1 MPNAKILVIQG
12 ANMNWLGKR
21 EPDKYGTTTAAEL
34 DAMMR
39 DHAAKH
45 GYDLEIFYTNSQG
58 ACIDKIYEAVQRG
71 VDALVM
77 NPGGFTYGGKAIGDC
92 LRGTRL
98 PYVEVH
104 IKNHY
109 ATSGTQSA
117 IADAAVGVIMGFGVH
132 GYPLALDA
140 ALQIVRQRAAVKK

>member
-1 MPNAKILVIQG
+1 MKTPKILVIQG

-21 EPDKYGTTTAAEL
+21 EPEKYGTTTAAEL

-45 GYDLEIFYTNSQG
+45 AYELEIFYTNSEG
-58 ACIDKIYEAVQRG
+58 ACLDRIYEGVRQG

-77 NPGGFTYGGKAIGDC
+77 NPGGFTYAGRAVGDC
-92 LRGTRL
+92 IRGTRI
-98 PYVEVH
+98 PYLEVH

-109 ATSGTQSA
+109 ASGGSHSV

-132 GYPLALDA
+132 GYLLALDA
-140 ALQIVRQRAAVKK
+140 ALQIIRQRAPAK

>member
-1 MPNAKILVIQG
+1 MARPKILVIQG

-21 EPDKYGTTTAAEL
+21 EPEKYGTTTAAEL

-39 DHAAKH
+39 EHAVKN

-58 ACIDKIYEAVQRG
+58 ACLDRIYQAAQEG

-77 NPGGFTYGGKAIGDC
+77 NPGGFTYAGKPVGDC
-92 LRGTRL
+92 IRGTRI

-109 ATSGTQSA
+109 ATSGTHSV

-132 GYPLALDA
+132 GYLLALDA
-140 ALQIVRQRAAVKK
+140 ALHILRQRAGTR

>member
-1 MPNAKILVIQG
+1 MAKPKILAIQG

-21 EPDKYGTTTAAEL
+21 EPEKYGTTTAAEL

-45 GYDLEIFYTNSQG
+45 GYELEIFYTNSEG
-58 ACIDKIYEAVQRG
+58 ACIDRIYEG
-71 VDALVM
+71 VRQGAQALVM
-77 NPGGFTYGGKAIGDC
+77 NPGGFTYAGKAIGDC
-92 LRGTRL
+92 IRGTRI

-109 ATSGTQSA
+109 APGGTQSV

-132 GYPLALDA
+132 GYLLALDA
-140 ALQIVRQRAAVKK
+140 ALHIIRQHAPAK

>member
-1 MPNAKILVIQG
+1 MASPKILVIQG

-21 EPDKYGTTTAAEL
+21 EPEKYGTTTAAEL
-34 DAMMR
+34 DAMLR

-58 ACIDKIYEAVQRG
+58 ACIDRIYQGVQDG

-77 NPGGFTYGGKAIGDC
+77 NPGGFTYAGKAIGDC
-92 LRGTRL
+92 IRGTRI

-109 ATSGTQSA
+109 ASGGSHSV

-140 ALQIVRQRAAVKK
+140 ALDIVRQRAPAK

>member
-1 MPNAKILVIQG
+1 MAKPKILVIQG

-21 EPDKYGTTTAAEL
+21 EPEKYGTTTAAEL

-45 GYDLEIFYTNSQG
+45 GYDLEIFYTNSEG
-58 ACIDKIYEAVQRG
+58 ACLDKIYEGVQQG

-92 LRGTRL
+92 IRGTRM

-109 ATSGTQSA
+109 ASGGSHSV
-117 IADAAVGVIMGFGVH
+117 IADAAIGVIMGFGVQ

-140 ALQIVRQRAAVKK
+140 ALHIIRQRPSTK

>member
-1 MPNAKILVIQG
+1 MKRPKILVIQG

-21 EPDKYGTTTAAEL
+21 EPEKYGTTTAAEL

-45 GYDLEIFYTNSQG
+45 AYDLEIFYTNSEG
-58 ACIDKIYEAVQRG
+58 ACLDRIYEGVQQG
-71 VDALVM
+71 VGALVM
-77 NPGGFTYGGKAIGDC
+77 NPGGFTYGGRAVADC
-92 LRGTRL
+92 IRGTRI

-109 ATSGTQSA
+109 ASGGSHSV

-132 GYPLALDA
+132 GYLLALDA
-140 ALQIVRQRAAVKK
+140 ALHIIRQRAPAT

>member
-1 MPNAKILVIQG
+1 MAKPKILVIQG

-21 EPDKYGTTTAAEL
+21 EPEKYGTTTAAEL

-45 GYDLEIFYTNSQG
+45 GYALEIFYTNSQG
-58 ACIDKIYEAVQRG
+58 ACIDRIYQGVKKG

-77 NPGGFTYGGKAIGDC
+77 NPGGFTYAGRAIGDTI
-92 LRGTRL
+92 RGTRI

-109 ATSGTQSA
+109 QGTSHST
-117 IADAAVGVIMGFGVH
+117 IADAALGVIMGLGVH
-132 GYPLALDA
+132 GYLLALDA
-140 ALQIVRQRAAVKK
+140 ALHLLRQRAAATHT

>member
-1 MPNAKILVIQG
+1 MKRPKILVIQG

-21 EPDKYGTTTAAEL
+21 EPEKYGTITAAEV

-45 GYDLEIFYTNSQG
+45 AYDLEIFYTNSEG
-58 ACIDKIYEAVQRG
+58 ACLDRIYEGVQQG
-71 VDALVM
+71 VGALVM
-77 NPGGFTYGGKAIGDC
+77 NPGGFTYAGRAVGDC
-92 LRGTRL
+92 IRGTRI

-109 ATSGTQSA
+109 ASGGSHSV

-132 GYPLALDA
+132 GYLLALDG
-140 ALQIVRQRAAVKK
+140 ALHIIRQRTSTK

>member
-1 MPNAKILVIQG
+1 MAQPKILVIQG

-21 EPDKYGTTTAAEL
+21 EPEKYGTTTAAEL
-34 DAMMR
+34 DAMLR
-39 DHAAKH
+39 DHAAKN
-45 GYDLEIFYTNSQG
+45 GYGLEIFYTNHEG
-58 ACIDKIYEAVQRG
+58 ACIDRIYQAVGEG

-77 NPGGFTYGGKAIGDC
+77 NPGGFTYAGRAIGDC
-92 LRGTRL
+92 IRATRI

-109 ATSGTQSA
+109 ASGGSHSV
-117 IADAAVGVIMGFGVH
+117 IADAANGVIVGFGVH

-140 ALQIVRQRAAVKK
+140 ALRIARERASAK

>member
-1 MPNAKILVIQG
+1 MKRPKILVIQG

-21 EPDKYGTTTAAEL
+21 EPEKYGTITAAEV

-45 GYDLEIFYTNSQG
+45 AYDLEIFYTNSEG
-58 ACIDKIYEAVQRG
+58 ACLDRIYEGVQQG
-71 VDALVM
+71 VGALVM
-77 NPGGFTYGGKAIGDC
+77 NPGGFTYAGRAVGDC
-92 LRGTRL
+92 IRGTRI

-109 ATSGTQSA
+109 ASGGSHSV

-132 GYPLALDA
+132 GYLLALDA
-140 ALQIVRQRAAVKK
+140 ALHIIRQRTSTK

>member
-1 MPNAKILVIQG
+1 MKRPKILVIQG

-21 EPDKYGTTTAAEL
+21 EPEKYGTTTAAEM

-45 GYDLEIFYTNSQG
+45 AYDLEIFYTNSEG
-58 ACIDKIYEAVQRG
+58 ACLDRIYEGAQQG
-71 VDALVM
+71 VGALVM
-77 NPGGFTYGGKAIGDC
+77 NPGGFTYAGRAVADC
-92 LRGTRL
+92 IRGTRI

-109 ATSGTQSA
+109 ASGGSHSV

-132 GYPLALDA
+132 GYLLALDA
-140 ALQIVRQRAAVKK
+140 ALHIIRQRAPAK

>member
-1 MPNAKILVIQG
+1 MKRPKILVIQG

-21 EPDKYGTTTAAEL
+21 EPEKYGTITAAEV

-45 GYDLEIFYTNSQG
+45 AYDLEIFYTNSEG
-58 ACIDKIYEAVQRG
+58 ACLDRIYEGVQQG
-71 VDALVM
+71 VGALVM
-77 NPGGFTYGGKAIGDC
+77 NPGGFTYAGRAVGDC
-92 LRGTRL
+92 IRGTRI

-109 ATSGTQSA
+109 ASGGSHSV

-132 GYPLALDA
+132 GYLLALDA
-140 ALQIVRQRAAVKK
+140 ALHIIRQRTSAK

>member
-1 MPNAKILVIQG
+1 MAKPKILVIQG

-21 EPDKYGTTTAAEL
+21 EPEKYGTTTAAEL

-45 GYDLEIFYTNSQG
+45 GYDLEIFYTNSEG
-58 ACIDKIYEAVQRG
+58 ACLDKIYEGVQRG

-92 LRGTRL
+92 IRGTRM

-109 ATSGTQSA
+109 ASGGSHSV
-117 IADAAVGVIMGFGVH
+117 IADAAIGVIMGFGVQ

-140 ALQIVRQRAAVKK
+140 ALHIIRHRAPTK

>member
-1 MPNAKILVIQG
+1 MKTPKILVIQG

-21 EPDKYGTTTAAEL
+21 EPEKYGTTTAAEL
-34 DAMMR
+34 DAMLR

-58 ACIDKIYEAVQRG
+58 ACIDKIYDAVQRG

-77 NPGGFTYGGKAIGDC
+77 NPGGFTYAGKAIGDC
-92 LRGTRL
+92 IRGTRI

-109 ATSGTQSA
+109 ASGGSHSV

-140 ALQIVRQRAAVKK
+140 ALDIVRQRAPAK

>member
-1 MPNAKILVIQG
+1 MKRPKILVIQG

-21 EPDKYGTTTAAEL
+21 EPEKYGTTTAAEL

-45 GYDLEIFYTNSQG
+45 AYDLEIFYTNSEG
-58 ACIDKIYEAVQRG
+58 ACLDRIYEGVQQG
-71 VDALVM
+71 VGALVM
-77 NPGGFTYGGKAIGDC
+77 NPGGFTYAGRAVGDC
-92 LRGTRL
+92 IRGTRI

-109 ATSGTQSA
+109 ASGGSHSV

-132 GYPLALDA
+132 GYLLALDG
-140 ALQIVRQRAAVKK
+140 ALHIIRQRTSTK